1 VINYQLT
8 RSDKPLEISSPQ
20 DRQIGA
26 RLACFLSDS
35 RARIISEWTAA
46 VHRDRHIISSEAL
59 THAQLTDHVP
69 QLMDD
74 LNDTLCHAFSE
85 DINEHSAWT
94 AATHGHIR
102 WQEGYDL
109 SELLRE
115 MGDLRLAILP
125 LLHEFHGRNANASGI
140 LLAMTVVH
148 GFLDDSIR
156 TSVEQFIAASGRSVP
171 EPNQI
176 KTGKVLAGKPIFV
189 PRQGSG
195 YTP

>member
-1 VINYQLT
+1 VINNQRTLD
-8 RSDKPLEISSPQ
+8 SKPPEIPDPQ
-20 DRQIGA
+20 DRKMGA
-26 RLACFLSDS
+26 RLAGFLSES
-35 RARIISEWTAA
+35 RARIIADWTAA
-46 VHRDRHIISSEAL
+46 VHRDRHIVSSEAL
-59 THAQLTDHVP
+59 THTQLTDHIP

-74 LNDTLCHAFSE
+74 LNDTLYHAFSE
-85 DINEHSAWT
+85 DINERSAWT

-125 LLHEFHGRNANASGI
+125 LLHEFQGRNANAPGI
-140 LLAMTVVH
+140 LLAMIVVH
-148 GFLDDSIR
+148 RFLDDSIR

-176 KTGKVLAGKPIFV
+176 QTGKFLPGKPVFV
-189 PRQGSG
+189 PKPRSG
-195 YTP
+195 